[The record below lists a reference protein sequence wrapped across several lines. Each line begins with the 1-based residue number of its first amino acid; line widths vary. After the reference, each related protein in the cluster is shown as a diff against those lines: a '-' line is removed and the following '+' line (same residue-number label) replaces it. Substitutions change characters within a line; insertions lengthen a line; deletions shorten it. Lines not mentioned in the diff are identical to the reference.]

1 MKKENTKKENIKKE
15 FAKVILNAKISAAI
29 FFILLTPSI
38 VMAFKDRTEV
48 FGMDQDFWFR
58 AGIAGFVIY
67 MGFTL
72 FLWKC
77 PSCGKFPGRGW
88 FRKECTN
95 CGVELS

>member
-48 FGMDQDFWFR
+48 LGMDQDFWFR